1 MNFFLKKDLAVSQA
15 GLDLVTF
22 LPLSLPHL
30 QLMNFWGTEVRYLLQ
45 TDSRPHN
52 IFKI

>member
-22 LPLSLPHL
+22 LSLSLL
-30 QLMNFWGTEVRYLLQ
+30 QLMNLWGMEVSYLLQ